1 MKYNIRRCIEEF
13 ELDEN
18 GKPRGFIS
26 IVDYDDEARFFGVYE
41 VQDDGTE
48 SWIADFKDRMDAE
61 LFTLEK
67 EKFG

>member
-1 MKYNIRRCIEEF
+1 MQEF

-18 GKPRGFIS
+18 GKPCGFIS
-26 IVDYDDEARFFGVYE
+26 IVDYDDEAHFFGVYE
-41 VQDDGTE
+41 IQDDDTE

-61 LFTLEK
+61 LFVLEK